1 MGSGFKTLER
11 QRAAVTPGQ
20 DFEYPDAQNLTA
32 PHIESFDS
40 IWEAAGPRTPA
51 LMDVAMSLM
60 GKQSIFDGK
69 QDMDSPFGTKI
80 TFWVDNVR
88 LDHPS
93 LTSRETKSS
102 NRLMYPTECRQRSI
116 TYRGRLSG
124 VVHYQVGDNPEITEE
139 RNFGQLPVMVRS
151 NRCNLQNMGPAD
163 L

>member
-51 LMDVAMSLM
+51 LMDVAMSLI

-80 TFWVDNVR
+80 TFWVDN
-88 LDHPS
+88 
-93 LTSRETKSS
+93 
-102 NRLMYPTECRQRSI
+102 
-116 TYRGRLSG
+116 
-124 VVHYQVGDNPEITEE
+124 
-139 RNFGQLPVMVRS
+139 
-151 NRCNLQNMGPAD
+151 
-163 L
+163 